1 MIPTKSR
8 MPTCPVR
15 SEREQAPVDPVGP
28 VPVPYCD
35 DIPQLRTR
43 RDEMKK
49 IHILAPVAAV
59 AALTA
64 LGGCATKGDV
74 EQLRS
79 EIAGLRSS
87 IEAVDAKATR
97 AEATAQ
103 QAAADASAAE
113 ASANSASQ
121 KADQIFRAG
130 LRK

>member
-1 MIPTKSR
+1 MILTGSD

-15 SEREQAPVDPVGP
+15 SERGQASVDPVGP

-35 DIPQLRTR
+35 VIPHLRTR

-49 IHILAPVAAV
+49 IQILAPVAAV

-87 IEAVDAKATR
+87 IER
-97 AEATAQ
+97 A
-103 QAAADASAAE
+103 
-113 ASANSASQ
+113 
-121 KADQIFRAG
+121 AG
-130 LRK
+130 ALGG